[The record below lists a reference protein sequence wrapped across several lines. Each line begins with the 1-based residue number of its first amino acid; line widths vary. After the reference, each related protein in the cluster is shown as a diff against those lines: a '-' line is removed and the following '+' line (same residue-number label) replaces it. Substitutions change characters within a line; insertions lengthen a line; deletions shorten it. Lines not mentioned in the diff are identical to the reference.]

1 VYSKGIPRE
10 SETAMTDLGLTRDD
24 RTMTFVVTTTEKVT
38 SFRGTSFVPN
48 FCTAKIESGKVVS
61 VGLDRLDEN
70 GWGID
75 DPAGPDGAELN
86 VSYSGGEIVGPTRA
100 NLPQVARDALAAIEK
115 AIA

>member
-1 VYSKGIPRE
+1 
-10 SETAMTDLGLTRDD
+10 MTNFAITMDD
-24 RTMTFVVTTTEKVT
+24 RTMEFVVTTTEKVI

-86 VSYSGGEIVGPTRA
+86 VSYGGGEIVSPGRA
-100 NLPQVARDALAAIEK
+100 KLPQVARDALAAIEK
-115 AIA
+115 VIA

>member
-1 VYSKGIPRE
+1 
-10 SETAMTDLGLTRDD
+10 MTSFELTRDA
-24 RTMTFVVTTTEKVT
+24 RTVEFVVTTTEQVT

-48 FCTAKIESGKVVS
+48 FCTAQIANGKVLS

-86 VSYSGGEIVGPTRA
+86 VGYGGGEIVSPGRA
-100 NLPQVARDALAAIEK
+100 NLPKVARDALAAIEK